1 MCSRAVEELDSVGF
15 EATMVKVGV
24 IGAGVNGLGCAIK
37 IKEKYP
43 KFDVSSHTYTIPTIF
58 LS

>member
-1 MCSRAVEELDSVGF
+1 
-15 EATMVKVGV
+15 MVKVGV

-43 KFDVSSHTYTIPTIF
+43 KFDVSSHYYTIPTIF
-58 LS
+58 LSQNSKINNDYHV